1 MEQIRVTL
9 CALPFSDSNSRSNKC
24 NNQLD
29 GEKDKMTIKAE
40 VWLPTNPFTHTR
52 KEAFEFE

>member
-9 CALPFSDSNSRSNKC
+9 CALPFSISRSTESTQQSNGIWR
-24 NNQLD
+24 QD
-29 GEKDKMTIKAE
+29 EMTIKAE

>member
-1 MEQIRVTL
+1 L
-9 CALPFSDSNSRSNKC
+9 CALPFSDSNNRSNQC

-29 GEKDKMTIKAE
+29 GEKDKMAIKAE